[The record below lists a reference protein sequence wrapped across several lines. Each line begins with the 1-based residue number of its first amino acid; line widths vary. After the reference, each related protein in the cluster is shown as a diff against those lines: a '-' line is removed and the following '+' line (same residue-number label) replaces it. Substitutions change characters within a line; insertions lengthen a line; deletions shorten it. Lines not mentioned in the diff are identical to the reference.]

1 MAGFSS
7 LPCLINLDGTWL
19 FLYGSGLADWSCW
32 SWNAAKCS
40 AIPQYLRAFNVF
52 LVSHCEWL
60 RNPAPVESGGLF
72 IPWFYGVS
80 IILAFLCTISQPS
93 TVWGWVL
100 RWVLYANHGFCH
112 GFFYVFYGKKEL
124 SPSRFSLET
133 GWTGWSRAAA
143 PSKYLQSIYYIFI
156 STYCVCVLLIGYTS
170 DILIYITCWYIYIY
184 IDR

>member
-80 IILAFLCTISQPS
+80 IILAILCTISQPS

-112 GFFYVFYGKKEL
+112 GFFYVFYGKKGVVTIQIFPGNWVDWVEPG
-124 SPSRFSLET
+124 S
-133 GWTGWSRAAA
+133 G
-143 PSKYLQSIYYIFI
+143 SKQIPPEH
-156 STYCVCVLLIGYTS
+156 
-170 DILIYITCWYIYIY
+170 ILYIYIHILCVFY
-184 IDR
+184 